1 MTFDDQISAEK
12 LQYDINREVAKV
24 SALPSGKIDKYEH
37 LTDEEILPPIKSK
50 QVKASKDLKSEDQKK
65 WIEGIFPKDRE
76 GDEIKSELSKVK
88 KRETKVIK
96 DNLLYDSSR
105 KFFGLRIF
113 KSIRS
118 LVIVFITTKLKI
130 HDASLNQ
137 ADLLEY
143 ILDFDN
149 KTRPRSS
156 EDKNKKMMFLI
167 LQKTFV
173 TVEN

>member
-1 MTFDDQISAEK
+1 M
-12 LQYDINREVAKV
+12 
-24 SALPSGKIDKYEH
+24 
-37 LTDEEILPPIKSK
+37 
-50 QVKASKDLKSEDQKK
+50 
-65 WIEGIFPKDRE
+65 
-76 GDEIKSELSKVK
+76 
-88 KRETKVIK
+88 
-96 DNLLYDSSR
+96 
-105 KFFGLRIF
+105 
-113 KSIRS
+113 
-118 LVIVFITTKLKI
+118 IVFITTKLKI

-137 ADLLEY
+137 VDLLEY